1 MSTINGST
9 QLIKIETGE
18 YPVYLSK
25 VRRDNPNVSLPIEP
39 SEELMLN
46 LGYAV
51 VTQVTRPEGDVVV
64 EGTPQL
70 IEGVY
75 TQSWNVR
82 SFTEEELV
90 QQLDQKKQQL
100 NRSVM
105 QMRDKELE
113 EGFEHITDSG
123 AVFGV
128 QTRLEDRLNML
139 YLNMNAERLVAAGD
153 STLQEFRS
161 TENITHLLTP
171 NEMVAM
177 TTEALGFY
185 KRILGASWVLKD
197 LIDAAKTVAELP
209 ILPEKL
215 EV

>member
-9 QLIKIETGE
+9 QLIDIETGE

-25 VRRDNPNVSLPIEP
+25 VRRDNPNISLPIEP
-39 SEELMLN
+39 SEELIFS
-46 LGYAV
+46 LGYAIV
-51 VTQVTRPEGDVVV
+51 AQVARPEGDIVI

-75 TQSWNVR
+75 TQQWDVR
-82 SFTEEELV
+82 SFTEEELSQRLGV
-90 QQLDQKKQQL
+90 KKQEL

-113 EGFEHITDSG
+113 EGFEHITDGG

-139 YLNMNAERLVAAGD
+139 YLNMSAERMVAAGD
-153 STLQEFRS
+153 TTLQEFRS

-171 NEMVAM
+171 TEMVAM

-197 LIDAAKTVAELP
+197 LIDAAQSIGELP
-209 ILPEKL
+209 TLPEKL
-215 EV
+215 VV

>member
-51 VTQVTRPEGDVVV
+51 VVQVTRPEGDVVI

-70 IEGVY
+70 VEGVY
-75 TQSWNVR
+75 TQQWDVR
-82 SFTEEELV
+82 SFTEEELT

-113 EGFEHITDSG
+113 EGFEHITDGG

-139 YLNMNAERLVAAGD
+139 YLNMSAERMVAAGD
-153 STLQEFRS
+153 TTPQEFRS

-171 NEMVAM
+171 AEMVAM

-185 KRILGASWVLKD
+185 KRILDASWVLKD
-197 LIDAAKTVAELP
+197 LIDAAQSISELP
-209 ILPEKL
+209 TLPEKL
-215 EV
+215 AV